1 MKYVTVVDG
10 KIEVVDSYKPQ
21 DKYAIVFK
29 YNDKQ
34 DVHIFNNSP
43 VIASGDN
50 IIIGEKTIPLK
61 DVSVVPIDEHFE
73 EVLDIIRS
81 HGSNDIST
89 RDILDRL
96 PDPRAV
102 KMHTFTSV
110 VCFAILA
117 NGRSVPL
124 SKKDRTRKASL
135 IRNVK
140 KQIEKDT
147 EISISLGFELLTLFG
162 INPEEIFNNNY
173 IVK

>member
-89 RDILDRL
+89 RDISDRL
-96 PDPRAV
+96 PDPRAI

-110 VCFAILA
+110 
-117 NGRSVPL
+117 
-124 SKKDRTRKASL
+124 SL
-135 IRNVK
+135 FCY
-140 KQIEKDT
+140 T
-147 EISISLGFELLTLFG
+147 C
-162 INPEEIFNNNY
+162 
-173 IVK
+173 

>member
-1 MKYVTVVDG
+1 MKYATVVNG
-10 KIEVVDSYKPQ
+10 EIKIVDSYKPQ
-21 DKYAIVFK
+21 DKYAILFK
-29 YNDKQ
+29 YNDKN
-34 DVHIFNNSP
+34 DIHVFNETP
-43 VIASGDN
+43 VVVSGSN
-50 IIIGEKTIPLK
+50 LIIGEKTVPMT
-61 DVSVVPIDEHFE
+61 DVTVIPIDEHFE
-73 EVLDIIRS
+73 EIMSIIDS
-81 HGSNDIST
+81 YGINDIYT
-89 RDILDRL
+89 RDISDRV
-96 PDPRAV
+96 PDPRSI

-124 SKKDRTRKASL
+124 SKKDRTRKSNL

-147 EISISLGFELLTLFG
+147 EISIALGFELLKLFG